1 MGGEVM
7 KQFSETSVSTRD
19 AITLRRSASFTIGAL
34 LLVLVLPTD
43 AALGKGK
50 PPPPTPPPSP
60 DIVYTSYGSNAPS
73 SPAIRGV
80 TLASDG
86 LSGTDA
92 QLAKAK
98 ANRDS
103 GSIVWSPDGTRYAWV
118 EGAWQQT
125 RSIMVAAPGQ
135 APTVV
140 YSAAYGSTDPYPS
153 DGADVLDWGVSCA
166 GTSVLVFSANGL
178 PPSPAGIWAIYDP
191 ELTGAG
197 QIPQV
202 LSNIENASGLAL
214 SPTGQHLAFRYWSTN
229 ERVLMLP
236 MCSIDKTPVVLVEK
250 AAIGAAD
257 DPCIDPSQPRSPSN
271 TCNPDS
277 AIVSIDWSRHGD
289 RLALSV
295 VVGPDPNYPW
305 RDLKIA
311 YLDYG
316 LSAGGV
322 ETVAARASNPVF
334 TVNLDN
340 DSRFGAASSE
350 HSPRWGPSELGA
362 VCQRIAFSQ
371 SAGASDGS
379 TTTGRNLYLLDVN
392 ANGIGSC
399 QVNTPRLLSSKTPRA
414 LDWK

>member
-1 MGGEVM
+1 ME
-7 KQFSETSVSTRD
+7 QLSETSVSTRD
-19 AITLRRSASFTIGAL
+19 GDTSRRCASFTIGAL
-34 LLVLVLPTD
+34 LLVLVLPSD
-43 AALGKGK
+43 AAWGRGK
-50 PPPPTPPPSP
+50 PPPPTPPPAPSP
-60 DIVYTSYGSNAPS
+60 DIVYTSYATNAPS

-135 APTVV
+135 APTLV
-140 YSAAYGSTDPYPS
+140 YSAVYGSTDPYPS
-153 DGADVLDWGVSCA
+153 GGADVLDWGMSCA
-166 GTSVLVFSANGL
+166 GTSVLVFSSNGL

-191 ELTGAG
+191 ELPGAG
-197 QIPQV
+197 HIPQL
-202 LSNIENASGLAL
+202 LSNIQNASGLAL

-236 MCSIDKTPVVLVEK
+236 MCSIVKTPVVLVEK

-257 DPCIDPSQPRSPSN
+257 DPCIDPSLPRSPTNS
-271 TCNPDS
+271 CNPDS

-295 VVGPDPNYPW
+295 EVGPDPNYPW
-305 RDLKIA
+305 KDLKIA
-311 YLDYG
+311 YLDYA
-316 LSAGGV
+316 LSETGV
-322 ETVAARASNPVF
+322 ETVAARATNPVF

-340 DSRFGAASSE
+340 DPRFGAASSE
-350 HSPRWGPSELGA
+350 HSPRWGPSESGA

-392 ANGIGSC
+392 ANGIGGC
-399 QVNTPRLLSSKTPRA
+399 QVDTPLLLSSKTPRA

>member
-1 MGGEVM
+1 M

-257 DPCIDPSQPRSPSN
+257 DPCIDPSLPRSPSN

-305 RDLKIA
+305 RDLKLA
-311 YLDYG
+311 YLDYA

-414 LDWK
+414 VDWK

>member
-1 MGGEVM
+1 M

-19 AITLRRSASFTIGAL
+19 AITLRRSSSFTIGAL

>member
-1 MGGEVM
+1 
-7 KQFSETSVSTRD
+7 
-19 AITLRRSASFTIGAL
+19 
-34 LLVLVLPTD
+34 
-43 AALGKGK
+43 
-50 PPPPTPPPSP
+50 
-60 DIVYTSYGSNAPS
+60 
-73 SPAIRGV
+73 V

-257 DPCIDPSQPRSPSN
+257 DPCIDPSLPRSPSN

>member
-1 MGGEVM
+1 M

-43 AALGKGK
+43 AASGKGK

-60 DIVYTSYGSNAPS
+60 DIVYTSYATNAPS

-305 RDLKIA
+305 RDLKLA
-311 YLDYG
+311 YLDYA

>member
-1 MGGEVM
+1 M

-305 RDLKIA
+305 RDLKLA
-311 YLDYG
+311 YLDYA

>member
-1 MGGEVM
+1 M

-19 AITLRRSASFTIGAL
+19 AITLRRSSSFTIGAL

-257 DPCIDPSQPRSPSN
+257 DPCIDPSLPRSSSN

-305 RDLKIA
+305 RDLKLA
-311 YLDYG
+311 YLDYA

>member
-1 MGGEVM
+1 M

>member
-1 MGGEVM
+1 M

-43 AALGKGK
+43 AALGRGK

-322 ETVAARASNPVF
+322 ETVAARANNPVF

-340 DSRFGAASSE
+340 DLRFGAASSE
-350 HSPRWGPSELGA
+350 HSPRWGPNEPRTA
-362 VCQRIAFSQ
+362 CQRIAFSQ

-392 ANGIGSC
+392 DNGIGSC
-399 QVNTPRLLSSKTPRA
+399 QVNTPLLLTSKTPRA

>member
-1 MGGEVM
+1 M
-7 KQFSETSVSTRD
+7 KQFAKMSVSIRD

-43 AALGKGK
+43 AAWGKGK
-50 PPPPTPPPSP
+50 PPPPAPSP
-60 DIVYTSYGSNAPS
+60 DIVYTSYATNAPS

-135 APTVV
+135 APTLV
-140 YSAAYGSTDPYPS
+140 YSAVYGSTDPYPS
-153 DGADVLDWGVSCA
+153 DGADVLDWGVSCT

-197 QIPQV
+197 HIPQV

-257 DPCIDPSQPRSPSN
+257 DPCDPSLPRSPSN

-311 YLDYG
+311 YLDYA
-316 LSAGGV
+316 LSAAGV
-322 ETVAARASNPVF
+322 ETVAARANNPVF

-392 ANGIGSC
+392 ATGIGSC
-399 QVNTPRLLSSKTPRA
+399 QVDTPRLLSSKTPRA

>member
-1 MGGEVM
+1 
-7 KQFSETSVSTRD
+7 
-19 AITLRRSASFTIGAL
+19 
-34 LLVLVLPTD
+34 
-43 AALGKGK
+43 
-50 PPPPTPPPSP
+50 
-60 DIVYTSYGSNAPS
+60 
-73 SPAIRGV
+73 V

-98 ANRDS
+98 ASRHF

-118 EGAWQQT
+118 EGEWQQT

-135 APTVV
+135 APTLV
-140 YSAAYGSTDPYPS
+140 YSAVYGSTDPYPR
-153 DGADVLDWGVSCA
+153 DDADVLDWGVSSCA
-166 GTSVLVFSANGL
+166 GASSVLVFSAIGL
-178 PPSPAGIWAIYDP
+178 SPSPSGIWAIYDP
-191 ELTGAG
+191 EATGAAHT
-197 QIPQV
+197 PQE
-202 LSNIENASGLAL
+202 LSKIENASGLAL

-236 MCSIDKTPVVLVEK
+236 MCSIVKTPAVLVDK

-257 DPCIDPSQPRSPSN
+257 DPCDPALPPSPSN

-295 VVGPDPNYPW
+295 EVGPDPNYPW
-305 RDLKIA
+305 KDLKIA
-311 YLDYG
+311 YLDYA

-322 ETVAARASNPVF
+322 ETVTLRTSNPVL

-350 HSPRWGPSELGA
+350 QSPRWGPTEPWA
-362 VCQRIAFSQ
+362 ACQRIAFSQ
-371 SAGASDGS
+371 TAGAKDGS

-392 ANGIGSC
+392 DNGIGGC
-399 QVNTPRLLSSKTPRA
+399 QVNTPLLVTSKTPRN

>member
-1 MGGEVM
+1 M
-7 KQFSETSVSTRD
+7 KQFAEISVSTPE
-19 AITLRRSASFTIGAL
+19 ANTLQRSAAPIIGVL
-34 LLVLVLPTD
+34 MLVLLLPTD
-43 AALGKGK
+43 ASWGRGK
-50 PPPPTPPPSP
+50 PPPSPPPPSP

-86 LSGTDA
+86 LSGTDG

-135 APTVV
+135 APTPV
-140 YSAAYGSTDPYPS
+140 YSAVYDTTDPYPS
-153 DGADVLDWGVSCA
+153 DGADVLDWGVSCT

-191 ELTGAG
+191 ELKGAG
-197 QIPQV
+197 HIPQ
-202 LSNIENASGLAL
+202 LISNIGNASGLAL
-214 SPTGQHLAFRYWSTN
+214 SPTGQHLAFRYLSTN
-229 ERVLMLP
+229 EGVSMLP
-236 MCSIDKTPVVLVEK
+236 MCSSDKTPVVLVEK

-271 TCNPDS
+271 MCNPDS

-295 VVGPDPNYPW
+295 EVGPDPNYPW

-311 YLDYG
+311 YLDYA
-316 LSAGGV
+316 LSAAGK

-350 HSPRWGPSELGA
+350 HSPRWGPNEPRA
-362 VCQRIAFSQ
+362 ACQRIAFSQ
-371 SAGASDGS
+371 SAGASDSS

-392 ANGIGSC
+392 DNGIGSC
-399 QVNTPRLLSSKTPRA
+399 QVNTPQLLTSKTPRA

>member
-1 MGGEVM
+1 M
-7 KQFSETSVSTRD
+7 KQFSKMSVSTRD
-19 AITLRRSASFTIGAL
+19 AIKLRRSASFAIGAL
-34 LLVLVLPTD
+34 MVALVLPID
-43 AALGKGK
+43 AAWGRGK
-50 PPPPTPPPSP
+50 PPPAPPPSP
-60 DIVYTSYGSNAPS
+60 DIVYTSYASNAPS

-86 LSGTDA
+86 LSGTDT

-98 ANRDS
+98 ADRDS

-135 APTVV
+135 SPTVV
-140 YSAAYGSTDPYPS
+140 YSAAYGTTDPYPS
-153 DGADVLDWGVSCA
+153 EGGADVLDWGVSCA

-178 PPSPAGIWAIYDP
+178 PPSQGGIWAIFDP

-197 QIPQV
+197 HIPQL
-202 LSNIENASGLAL
+202 LSSIENASGLAL
-214 SPTGQHLAFRYWSTN
+214 SPTGEHLAFRYWSTN
-229 ERVLMLP
+229 ERVWMLP

-257 DPCIDPSQPRSPSN
+257 DPCIDPSLPYDPVTNS
-271 TCNPDS
+271 CEPDS
-277 AIVSIDWSRHGD
+277 AIISIDWSRHGD

-295 VVGPDPNYPW
+295 TVGPDPNYPW
-305 RDLKIA
+305 RDLKIV
-311 YLDYG
+311 YLDYA
-316 LSAGGV
+316 LSAAGV

-350 HSPRWGPSELGA
+350 HSPRWGPSELGGA
-362 VCQRIAFSQ
+362 CQRIAFSQ

-399 QVNTPRLLSSKTPRA
+399 QINTPRLLSSKTPRA